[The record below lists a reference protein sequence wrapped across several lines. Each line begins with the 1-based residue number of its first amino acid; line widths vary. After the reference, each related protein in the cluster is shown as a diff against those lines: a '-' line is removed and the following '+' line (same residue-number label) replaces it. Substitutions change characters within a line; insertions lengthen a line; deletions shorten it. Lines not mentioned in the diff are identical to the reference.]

1 MKALECKD
9 VHKTYGKGNQAAY
22 ALRGISASFEEDCF
36 YSVIGKSGS
45 GKSTL
50 LHVLSGLIDMDEGDV
65 FYEGKSLSS
74 MDEQE
79 KELLK
84 KSIGIVFQNYQL
96 LPELTVK
103 ENILLPIVLQE
114 NEIKEDWC
122 NEIME
127 KLQIMDI
134 QDKYPDELSGGQQ
147 QRCAIGRAFINHPK
161 FLFCDEPTG
170 NLDKKTSES
179 VLEFLLEIRDLCKP
193 TIILVTH
200 DLDIARSA
208 DVVLHIEDGK
218 LVGDDHE

>member
-1 MKALECKD
+1 MKILECKD

-50 LHVLSGLIDMDEGDV
+50 LHVLSGLIDMDEGEV

-74 MDEQE
+74 MNEQE
-79 KELLK
+79 KVSLK

-114 NEIKEDWC
+114 NDIEEDWC

-127 KLQIMDI
+127 KLQITDI
-134 QDKYPDELSGGQQ
+134 KDKYPDELSGGQQ
-147 QRCAIGRAFINHPK
+147 QRCAIGRALINHPK

-179 VLEFLLEIRDLCKP
+179 VLQLLLEIRELCKP

-208 DVVLHIEDGK
+208 DVVLHIVDGK
-218 LVGDDHE
+218 LVGDDYE

>member
-114 NEIKEDWC
+114 NEIEEDWC

-134 QDKYPDELSGGQQ
+134 QDKYPEELSGGQQ

>member
-1 MKALECKD
+1 MKILECKD

-50 LHVLSGLIDMDEGDV
+50 LHVLSELIDMDEGEV

-74 MDEQE
+74 MNEQE
-79 KELLK
+79 KVSLK

-114 NEIKEDWC
+114 NDIEEDWC

-127 KLQIMDI
+127 KLQITDI
-134 QDKYPDELSGGQQ
+134 KDKYPDELSGGQQ
-147 QRCAIGRAFINHPK
+147 QRCAIGRALINHPK

-179 VLEFLLEIRDLCKP
+179 VLQLLLEIRELCKP

-208 DVVLHIEDGK
+208 DVVLHIVDGK
-218 LVGDDHE
+218 LVGDDYE

>member
-114 NEIKEDWC
+114 NEIEEDWC

>member
-1 MKALECKD
+1 MKVLECKNL
-9 VHKTYGKGNQAAY
+9 HKTYGKGNHASY
-22 ALRGISASFEEDCF
+22 ALRGISFSFEEGCF

-50 LHVLSGLIDMDEGDV
+50 LHVLSGLIDADEGDI
-65 FYEGKSLSS
+65 FYEGISFSS
-74 MDEQE
+74 MNE
-79 KELLK
+79 KEKESFK
-84 KSIGIVFQNYQL
+84 KKIGIVFQNYQL

-103 ENILLPIVLQE
+103 ENILLPVVLFE
-114 NEIKEDWC
+114 NEVDENWC
-122 NEIME
+122 HEIME
-127 KLQIMDI
+127 KLQITDI

-179 VLEFLLEIRDLCKP
+179 VLNFLLEIRELCKP

-208 DVVLHIEDGK
+208 DVILHIEDGK
-218 LVGDDHE
+218 LIGDYNE

>member
-22 ALRGISASFEEDCF
+22 ALRGISASFEEDCL

-114 NEIKEDWC
+114 NEIEEDWC